1 MVIDFKLLCEEVL
14 LENVLN
20 PILAGISSDAVNAKK
35 DYDKLNQDPNQDKK
49 FLYNAF
55 KSEIN
60 DLRKELKSELSK
72 FGQIDISTPEKFDSW
87 LIDRAD
93 LFPGLKYILY
103 SYIKE
108 AKYIS

>member
-20 PILAGISSDAVNAKK
+20 PILARISSDATNAKR
-35 DYDKLNQDPNQDKK
+35 DYDKHLKDPNQDKK
-49 FLYNAF
+49 FLFNAF

-60 DLRKELKSELSK
+60 DLRTQLKRELTK
-72 FGQIDISTPEKFDSW
+72 FGQIDISTPQKFDAW

-108 AKYIS
+108 SKQLL